1 VKTYLLPL
9 FLFLATFVS
18 MTFSS
23 GTTLAEGLLYA
34 STLMGILVAHELG
47 HYLMCRKYR
56 VPATLP
62 LFLPAPAT
70 LFGTLG
76 AIIRM
81 DPNVPD
87 RRVLFDIAVAGPLA
101 GAVLAIPALLF
112 GLTVSTVV
120 QVPEKASTFGDSL
133 LIAGLVHLVFGA
145 LPPGYDV
152 LLHPVAFAGW
162 VGLFVTSLNL
172 MPISQLD
179 GGHVLY
185 ALAPRRAATLYR
197 LALLSLVI
205 LCFAVNPGFLLLA
218 LLLVLFRLQHP
229 PTRNDLLGLDRT
241 RLVVAALVGVL
252 FVLTF
257 IPNPVQLGASPLQD
271 LLDLLAP

>member
-1 VKTYLLPL
+1 MAVIR
-9 FLFLATFVS
+9 
-18 MTFSS
+18 FSS
-23 GTTLAEGLLYA
+23 FDAGV
-34 STLMGILVAHELG
+34 I
-47 HYLMCRKYR
+47 
-56 VPATLP
+56 
-62 LFLPAPAT
+62 
-70 LFGTLG
+70 
-76 AIIRM
+76 
-81 DPNVPD
+81 
-87 RRVLFDIAVAGPLA
+87 FDIAVAGPLA

-162 VGLFVTSLNL
+162 VGLFITSLNL

-241 RLVVAALVGVL
+241 RLVVAALVGVRRVAEQPL
-252 FVLTF
+252 ERPAGLAIAHPMAALEGRKGELTEGR
-257 IPNPVQLGASPLQD
+257 QEGHLGGHADPRAGGHAD
-271 LLDLLAP
+271 PRAGGP